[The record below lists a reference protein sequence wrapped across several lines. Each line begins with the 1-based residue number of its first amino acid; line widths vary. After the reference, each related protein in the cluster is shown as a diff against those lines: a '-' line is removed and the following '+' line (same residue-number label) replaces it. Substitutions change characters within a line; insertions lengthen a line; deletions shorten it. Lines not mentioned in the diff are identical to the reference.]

1 MVEKTYTV
9 EETLQRLISKIS
21 RKKKVVLTPSST
33 FRELGADSL
42 DVVQILVSLEDIF
55 GIDLVDAEM
64 KSISSMKD
72 FIDYVQKKVDEKK
85 KLEKRGEL

>member
-21 RKKKVVLTPSST
+21 RKKNVVLTPSST
-33 FRELGADSL
+33 FRELGVDSL

-64 KSISSMKD
+64 KSINSMKD

-85 KLEKRGEL
+85 KLEQ